1 MEYYI
6 LDHMVRIRR
15 RPFLQT
21 LAGMVLHGGFP
32 SRMAAES
39 GVKITGIET
48 LALEDRGNYEF
59 TVVRVRTS
67 AGIDGIGQAES
78 PSLVI
83 DAAVRTHGG
92 LEDLLRG
99 EDPVQVERL
108 WQKMYDGTGL
118 WGRRGVT
125 IAAIGA
131 VETALWDIAGK
142 ILNRPVCELIWRSF
156 ASSKEPA
163 AIKSKVR
170 PYATVYAP
178 GDTEKE
184 IRHNF
189 GVAVER
195 GFQAMKFE
203 EYPGGFAHVS
213 ANNDAS
219 LIRIVREI
227 LGESRDLMIDVQ
239 NAWYDVG
246 QAIATCKLIEP
257 YNVFFLEAPFPP
269 DNLDAYRRLS
279 ERVNIRIAAGDWGLT
294 TRFEYMDLMERGGVG
309 VVQPSTV
316 RSGGIGEIMKIAEIA
331 YRKGLLC
338 ITHSWNH
345 MIGVAAGIHLAAVVP
360 NMPYIEYPVAFP
372 PSPLISDLL
381 IPALVPDAQG
391 WIEVP
396 RRPGL
401 GFQLNEEIVKHYR
414 VQPS

>member
-1 MEYYI
+1 
-6 LDHMVRIRR
+6 
-15 RPFLQT
+15 
-21 LAGMVLHGGFP
+21 
-32 SRMAAES
+32 
-39 GVKITGIET
+39 
-48 LALEDRGNYEF
+48 
-59 TVVRVRTS
+59 
-67 AGIDGIGQAES
+67 
-78 PSLVI
+78 
-83 DAAVRTHGG
+83 
-92 LEDLLRG
+92 
-99 EDPVQVERL
+99 
-108 WQKMYDGTGL
+108 
-118 WGRRGVT
+118 
-125 IAAIGA
+125 
-131 VETALWDIAGK
+131 
-142 ILNRPVCELIWRSF
+142 
-156 ASSKEPA
+156 
-163 AIKSKVR
+163 
-170 PYATVYAP
+170 
-178 GDTEKE
+178 
-184 IRHNF
+184 
-189 GVAVER
+189 VER

-213 ANNDAS
+213 ANNDAR

-338 ITHSWNH
+338 VTHSWNH

-401 GFQLNEEIVKHYR
+401 GFQLNEEIVKRYR
-414 VQPS
+414 VQPW